1 MEAFKTELRTF
12 GNLFFAAYQNETEA
26 TEKLQMFN
34 KIIAENPSL
43 LPLVTSEETSK
54 KATEVINIAVNP
66 KMGYLAKAMA
76 IGAIFGQTKKVKK

>member
-34 KIIAENPSL
+34 KIIAENPTL
-43 LPLVTSEETSK
+43 LPFMTSEETSK
-54 KATEVINIAVNP
+54 QVTTVINIAENK
-66 KMGYLAKAMA
+66 KMSFFDKAME
-76 IGAIFGQTKKVKK
+76 IGKLFKPKKVKK